1 MDEFAE
7 LAILHPEN
15 RFKESIENANE
26 SVLNRI
32 APLFKS
38 EVSTNINR
46 NDSSVL
52 VLKILLKSLTYSDS
66 LLCMRGIMKCPIKH
80 VKDEIVR
87 IWGISK

>member
-32 APLFKS
+32 ALLFKS
-38 EVSTNINR
+38 EVSTTINR
-46 NDSSVL
+46 NDSSLL
-52 VLKILLKSLTYSDS
+52 VLKIVLKSLSYSDS
-66 LLCMRGIMKCPIKH
+66 LRCICKIPIFVQYKH
-80 VKDEIVR
+80 RLI
-87 IWGISK
+87 

>member
-32 APLFKS
+32 APLFQS

-46 NDSSVL
+46 NDSSL
-52 VLKILLKSLTYSDS
+52 PCSENSLKIIDLF
-66 LLCMRGIMKCPIKH
+66 
-80 VKDEIVR
+80 
-87 IWGISK
+87 

>member
-32 APLFKS
+32 ALLFKS
-38 EVSTNINR
+38 EVSTTINR
-46 NDSSVL
+46 NDSSLL
-52 VLKILLKSLTYSDS
+52 VLKIVLKSLSYSDS
-66 LLCMRGIMKCPIKH
+66 LRCL
-80 VKDEIVR
+80 
-87 IWGISK
+87 